1 MKAISR
7 IRKELES
14 GSDSRNYNYL
24 ALGLVGAI
32 THIVFFIYWTYIEPQ
47 HYENLYLRGIG
58 FLSNAILLSTFVW
71 PSNFNKIKN
80 SYWVIAITYNLPFFF
95 VTYLIKNK
103 FSDVWLV
110 GQTIAIFVTILFLPK
125 INHSLTVLLSGTLL
139 AVVFCIISG
148 ASSDLN
154 YHVALYQHIP
164 VYTLVFMAAQIFTYS
179 NNMGL
184 SVSQA
189 CKDQHTYLIGRSL
202 AGSIAH
208 EMRNPLSQIHG
219 NLYLIEEFQKQS
231 PSDQNPV
238 VTEHIKNAQKA
249 IYNGIQLIDMT
260 MDAINEK
267 PIDRSGFI
275 ILSAQVI
282 VKETI
287 KDYAYV
293 DDKHANKITVK
304 GGDFQL
310 LANPVM
316 VKYILY
322 NLIQN
327 ALWYVTTIPEA
338 EVVISVLPDCNG
350 VHCIEVRDTGPGIAP
365 EAIPKLFDPF
375 YTSDKQGGTGLGLS
389 YCKRTMAALGG
400 YIHCHSSLGQY
411 TAFVLSFPRLSV
423 PVKKTVTPVAEP
435 TSLAGKTVLL
445 VEDDR
450 TTRAIIK
457 GWLERYGSDCVEA
470 ENGQEAL
477 ALFSTIDCDVI
488 VTDLLM
494 PVMDGVDLIKAIRK
508 IEIAADYNR
517 AKPVPILVITSEKG
531 DLLTRAL
538 ASGANTYLAKPVA
551 ADALERKLQLLL

>member
-1 MKAISR
+1 MRDHKSETHRIFKHLLSDESLIRGGCWIAIISSP
-7 IRKELES
+7 IYYWIWTVLFPQPYES
-14 GSDSRNYNYL
+14 LFLRSSACGL
-24 ALGLVGAI
+24 ALFVISFTYSKKMHPYFPYIWLFSLIYVVPFS
-32 THIVFFIYWTYIEPQ
+32 HIFLALKNQF
-47 HYENLYLRGIG
+47 NL
-58 FLSNAILLSTFVW
+58 
-71 PSNFNKIKN
+71 
-80 SYWVIAITYNLPFFF
+80 
-95 VTYLIKNK
+95 
-103 FSDVWLV
+103 VWLV
-110 GQTIAIFVTILFLPK
+110 CLTFVPFMLAYFVKSVWVIIATLIISAVASITLYSLIDGIPLFLLHFLDLFPLVPF
-125 INHSLTVLLSGTLL
+125 ILGGTLL
-139 AVVFCIISG
+139 
-148 ASSDLN
+148 LN
-154 YHVALYQHIP
+154 HANHRALE
-164 VYTLVFMAAQIFTYS
+164 
-179 NNMGL
+179 
-184 SVSQA
+184 
-189 CKDQHTYLIGRSL
+189 KDARILTTRSL
-202 AGSIAH
+202 AGSVAH

-231 PSDQNPV
+231 PSDQDPV

-365 EAIPKLFDPF
+365 EDIPKLFDPF
-375 YTSDKQGGTGLGLS
+375 YTSDKRGGTGLGLS
-389 YCKRTMAALGG
+389 YCKRTMAALEG

-411 TAFVLSFPRLSV
+411 SAFVLAFPMLSK
-423 PVKKTVTPVAEP
+423 PHKEAATTAAEP

-457 GWLERYGSDCVEA
+457 GWLERYDIDCVEA
-470 ENGQEAL
+470 ENGREAL
-477 ALFSTIDCDVI
+477 ALFSTIACALI
-488 VTDLLM
+488 ITDLLM
-494 PVMDGVDLIKAIRK
+494 PVMNGIDLIKAIRK
-508 IEIAADYNR
+508 MEIATDYNR
-517 AKPVPILVITSEKG
+517 AKPVPVLIITSEEG
-531 DLLTRAL
+531 DLLSRAL